1 MWWEHVFPRLF
12 APALLIGS
20 GHARW
25 IPRFFQ
31 ELHCWSTP
39 PWCFLILRCLRCSLE
54 PRNFEGWQRQRKRCD
69 FAPIFL
75 ADFGQRW
82 WHTELQ
88 MDLELR
94 FLRRLDTWVHRGG
107 FKWVTCLQ
115 DFLEQLNIK
124 PSQFAF
130 HLMRIDMNWQ
140 LMTIYRTLMEEWLA
154 GTGIAD
160 TIWVH
165 WVFCLQEAPT
175 AAASVTK
182 LFPILKDVLAIFG
195 LIDPWKRNW
204 KWTWFTWK
212 SNQLVERFHRFSG
225 WSNIMPIWTTMSDS
239 LLRMPAARRCPR
251 GCQNLEVERW
261 TCRMQLGRNWK
272 CQKNMRE
279 NASCYHLPLFFWLK
293 WSTWRF
299 PHSILGASKL
309 AVVCM
314 MLQLPFALE
323 GPSCYTLVV
332 WLNFSTPAQR
342 RR

>member
-1 MWWEHVFPRLF
+1 MAGRDWNCWHYLGPLSLLF
-12 APALLIGS
+12 AGGTYS
-20 GHARW
+20 
-25 IPRFFQ
+25 
-31 ELHCWSTP
+31 S
-39 PWCFLILRCLRCSLE
+39 CLCDETVPHLE
-54 PRNFEGWQRQRKRCD
+54 GCLSNF
-69 FAPIFL
+69 
-75 ADFGQRW
+75 
-82 WHTELQ
+82 
-88 MDLELR
+88 
-94 FLRRLDTWVHRGG
+94 
-107 FKWVTCLQ
+107 
-115 DFLEQLNIK
+115 
-124 PSQFAF
+124 
-130 HLMRIDMNWQ
+130 
-140 LMTIYRTLMEEWLA
+140 
-154 GTGIAD
+154 
-160 TIWVH
+160 
-165 WVFCLQEAPT
+165 
-175 AAASVTK
+175 
-182 LFPILKDVLAIFG
+182 
-195 LIDPWKRNW
+195 
-204 KWTWFTWK
+204 
-212 SNQLVERFHRFSG
+212 
-225 WSNIMPIWTTMSDS
+225 WSNWPLEEKLKMNLVYLEIKSTSWEISSFFGMVIMPIWTTMSDS